1 VDGFIY
7 TKVLE
12 LFLQIACQ
20 TEKKNYE
27 TKSRYRSLALVFINL
42 AETLASVLL
51 SAAAQ
56 VPI

>member
-27 TKSRYRSLALVFINL
+27 TKYRYRNLALVFINQ
-42 AETLASVLL
+42 AGTPVSGSL
-51 SAAAQ
+51 SAVAQ